1 MQQIILLK
9 SLRKQKHANIVNL
22 LTWKKTTMTI
32 SPLSYQEQNS
42 MNKRKFLFWMGNDK
56 QINLRLMSLLNVIER
71 RRNVGKYVYR
81 AEHVKMKADFF
92 FVRNVWHVY
101 VHHGS
106 CCWKIRGKKVFS
118 IKFVYGWGGYG
129 IEISCKVWIYRGIS
143 DDIQSENFF
152 IMKIVIKIYVKIY
165 VKVVLVKL
173 NQQLDLQFLLTTS
186 MNHIA
191 K

>member
-1 MQQIILLK
+1 MD
-9 SLRKQKHANIVNL
+9 
-22 LTWKKTTMTI
+22 
-32 SPLSYQEQNS
+32 
-42 MNKRKFLFWMGNDK
+42 G
-56 QINLRLMSLLNVIER
+56 
-71 RRNVGKYVYR
+71 
-81 AEHVKMKADFF
+81 
-92 FVRNVWHVY
+92 
-101 VHHGS
+101 
-106 CCWKIRGKKVFS
+106 
-118 IKFVYGWGGYG
+118 GGYG